1 MIQLRTLL
9 FSLVLF
15 GFVSIPFPIFAE
27 VSPRGESDLLLIKK
41 NHVKAKHSKN
51 ATAQNGAANGSA
63 KETQKEEKK
72 ESVSKSSKSA
82 QESYYKSIV
91 QIKVTYQEPEY
102 HQPWKKKNPRVR
114 RGVGVVTEGN
124 RILIPYSL
132 LPDATLVEVKKY
144 SSYSEMKAIVFRQ
157 DPESNLALLR
167 VEKQNFF
174 DDLVPLGFSPVVVFP
189 KQVNVYQLDN
199 SGSIQSTAAAL
210 LSMDMDQMPLG
221 QVELPV
227 VDLSSSEG
235 LNGFGEVVIENG
247 KVTGLLYDFTSG
259 KNSGRIIPSFII
271 QKFVHTPGT
280 NVFGYKGFRFRP
292 ITDGA
297 VKKYYGME
305 EGDSGILV
313 ADVIPGSSASG
324 VLKLEDVI
332 LEFGGKNVDSKGYI
346 DHPLYGKQVLS
357 FLAHSGDSFGY
368 SLGKEIPMLVLR
380 DKKKIQLSMKLKPFP
395 YSAVRIPYKSIP
407 NSNDYAVEGG
417 FVFLELS
424 EALLEEWGKDWR
436 SRVDRKLL
444 YLYDYSKFH
453 EKEGDTGRIVLL
465 SQVLPDESNDGFHDF
480 SFKIVEKIDGQDVK
494 SVADLKRNIRE
505 GKSNYAVIS
514 LDDGNQIALDR
525 TKLGEIN
532 ERIYKSYKI
541 RFSGN

>member
-1 MIQLRTLL
+1 MFKSRIILVFL
-9 FSLVLF
+9 LVLF
-15 GFVSIPFPIFAE
+15 APTFAVSAE
-27 VSPRGESDLLLIKK
+27 VSPKEKTDLLLIKK
-41 NHVKAKHSKN
+41 NSSK
-51 ATAQNGAANGSA
+51 TKDQPKG
-63 KETQKEEKK
+63 KK
-72 ESVSKSSKSA
+72 ESNKNETSSEEKTEAPARSKSH
-82 QESYYKSIV
+82 QELYHKSIV
-91 QIKVTYQEPEY
+91 QIKVTFQEPEY

-144 SSYSEMKAIVFRQ
+144 SSYSEMKAVVFRQ

-167 VEKQNFF
+167 VEKKNFF
-174 DDLVPLGFSPVVVFP
+174 DDLVPLEFSPVSVFP
-189 KQVNVYQLDN
+189 KQANVYQLDN
-199 SGSIQSTAAAL
+199 SGSIQATAISL

-227 VDLSSSEG
+227 VDVSSSEG

-247 KVTGLLYDFTSG
+247 KVSGLLYDFTSG

-271 QKFVHTPGT
+271 QKFLNTPGT

-292 ITDGA
+292 ITDGS

-305 EGDSGILV
+305 ESDSGILV

-346 DHPLYGKQVLS
+346 NHPLYGKQVLS
-357 FLAHSGDSFGY
+357 FLAHAGDAFGY
-368 SLGKEIPMLVLR
+368 SLGKEIPILVLR
-380 DKKKIQLSMKLKPFP
+380 DKKKINLNMKLKPFP
-395 YSAVRIPYKSIP
+395 HSAVRIPFKNIP
-407 NSNDYAVEGG
+407 ASNDFAVEGG

-453 EKEGDTGRIVLL
+453 EKEGDEGKIVLL
-465 SQVLPDESNDGFHDF
+465 SQVLPDESNNGFHDL
-480 SFKIVEKIDGQDVK
+480 SFKIVEKIDGKEVK
-494 SVADLKRNIRE
+494 SVQDLRKNIRE
-505 GKSNYAVIS
+505 GKSDFALIS
-514 LDDGNQIALDR
+514 LDDGTEIALDR
-525 TKLGEIN
+525 GKLGEIN
-532 ERIYKSYKI
+532 DRIYKSYKI
-541 RFSGN
+541 RFSQNGN